1 MNTRERFLEVLAF
14 KPGVRSLK
22 WEFGYWGEAVDNWYA
37 QGLPKR
43 NYPTVRRSTTTPTAS
58 LYVPAWLSIGEGRLP
73 KGIAVVAGG
82 IYWPTQSF
90 PVDHDVRDFFGMNTC
105 QQVVDVNLLFDPMFE
120 IQVLHEDDQV
130 FDYIDVDGVQR
141 RFLKMEATIPNA
153 MKWPIVDRKSW
164 EKLKDERLNLKNIG
178 RRFPADWE
186 ARVREYKRRDYPLA
200 LGGYP
205 HGFFGTLS
213 HLIGYENLF
222 LWYYDEPKLVHDI
235 LNTFTEIWIAVYSE
249 VLARSS
255 VDHWQIWE
263 DVSYGKGS
271 MISMATVGEYML
283 PYIRRVGDFLGSRG
297 VRHILLDTDGDC
309 NSLIPLF
316 VEAGVTGIY
325 PFEVNC
331 GMDIVKVR
339 QQYPRLQIMG
349 GIPKSEIAKGRTR
362 IDEILEPVEA
372 VLGTGGYVP
381 FADHFVP
388 PDVSFEDFSYYR
400 GRLNEIIDRY
410 GR

>member
-1 MNTRERFLEVLAF
+1 MNGRERLMEVLAF
-14 KPGVRSLK
+14 TPGVHSLK
-22 WEFGYWGEAVDNWYA
+22 WEFGYWGETVDNWYA
-37 QGLPKR
+37 QGLPR
-43 NYPTVRRSTTTPTAS
+43 TNYPTVGGSKTTPTAS
-58 LYVPAWLSIGEGRLP
+58 LYAPAWLSIGKRRLP

-82 IYWPTQSF
+82 LYWPTQSF
-90 PVDHDVRDFFGMNTC
+90 PLDHDVRDFFGMDAC
-105 QQVVDVNLLFDPMFE
+105 QQIVDVNLLFAPMFE
-120 IQVLHEDDQV
+120 VQVLQEDDQA
-130 FDYIDVDGVQR
+130 FDYIDIDGVQR
-141 RFLKMEATIPNA
+141 RFLKTEGTIPNA
-153 MKWPIVDRKSW
+153 MKWPIVDKESW

-178 RRFPADWE
+178 TRFPADWE
-186 ARVREYKRRDYPLA
+186 AHVREYKQRDYPLA

-271 MISMATVGEYML
+271 MISIATVREYML
-283 PYIRRVGDFLGSRG
+283 PYLRRVGDFLRARG

-316 VEAGVTGIY
+316 MQAGVTGMY

-339 QQYPRLQIMG
+339 QQYPMLQIMG

-372 VLGTGGYVP
+372 VLATGGYVP

-400 GRLNEIIDRY
+400 GRLNEIIDRC

>member
-14 KPGVRSLK
+14 EPGVHSLK
-22 WEFGYWGEAVDNWYA
+22 WEFGYWGETVDNWYA
-37 QGLPKR
+37 QGLPKT
-43 NYPTVRRSTTTPTAS
+43 NYPTVAGSTTTPTAS
-58 LYVPAWLSIGEGRLP
+58 LYLPAWLSIGKGRLP

-82 IYWPTQSF
+82 IYWPTQGL
-90 PVDHDVRDFFGMNTC
+90 PLDHDVRDFFGMDAS

-120 IQVLHEDDQV
+120 VQVLQGDDQV
-130 FDYIDVDGVQR
+130 FDYIDLDGVQR
-141 RFLKMEATIPNA
+141 RFLKEEGTIPFA

-164 EKLKDERLNLKNIG
+164 EKLKEERLHLKNIAT
-178 RRFPADWE
+178 RFPPDWE
-186 ARVREYKRRDYPLA
+186 EKVREYNQRDYPLA
-200 LGGYP
+200 VGGYP

-222 LWYYDEPKLVHDI
+222 LWYCDEPKLVHDI
-235 LNTFTEIWIAVYSE
+235 LNTLTEVWIAVYSE
-249 VLARSS
+249 VLARTSI
-255 VDHWQIWE
+255 DHWHIWE
-263 DVSYGKGS
+263 DVSYGRGP
-271 MISMATVGEYML
+271 MISLAMVREYML
-283 PYIRRVGDFLGSRG
+283 PYIKRVGDFLRARG

-309 NSLIPLF
+309 NSLIPSF
-316 VEAGVTGIY
+316 MQAGVTGIY

-331 GMDIVKVR
+331 GMDIVNVR

-362 IDEILEPVEA
+362 IDEILKSVEG
-372 VLGTGGYVP
+372 VLKTGGYVP
-381 FADHFVP
+381 FADHLVP

-400 GRLNEIIDRY
+400 GRLNEIIDRH